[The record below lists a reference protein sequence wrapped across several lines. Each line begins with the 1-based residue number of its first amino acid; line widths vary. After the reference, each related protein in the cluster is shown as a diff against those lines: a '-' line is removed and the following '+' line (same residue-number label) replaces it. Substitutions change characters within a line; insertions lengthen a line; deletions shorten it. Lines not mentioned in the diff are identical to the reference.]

1 MGLGTRGLG
10 DRGRGDAGTR
20 GRGDAGTRGRGTW
33 GRGDA
38 EFAIYSFRWLRE
50 RYYMM
55 ESLPAD

>member
-1 MGLGTRGLG
+1 MAVTKSGTGTWDLGREDLGTG
-10 DRGRGDAGTR
+10 DVGTGGRGDA
-20 GRGDAGTRGRGTW
+20 